1 MFRGFWR
8 VGKESGVPFEEGG
21 VGKEAIKGVG
31 GIVDIGL
38 LFFPPNRGLLSDVI
52 NFVWVISRGNDYG
65 CVRGGGLGLEGP
77 AEVWNGERVG
87 VLCGDVE
94 LLE

>member
-1 MFRGFWR
+1 MFRSFRR
-8 VGKESGVPFEEGG
+8 VGKVSGVPFEEGG

-38 LFFPPNRGLLSDVI
+38 CFFPPNRGLISDVI

-65 CVRGGGLGLEGP
+65 CVRGGGVRIGGSGRGLE
-77 AEVWNGERVG
+77 W
-87 VLCGDVE
+87 
-94 LLE
+94 

>member
-1 MFRGFWR
+1 MFRGVRR
-8 VGKESGVPFEEGG
+8 VGKVSGVPFEEGG

-52 NFVWVISRGNDYG
+52 NFVWVISRGKDYG
-65 CVRGGGLGLEGP
+65 GLRCGGVRIGGSGR
-77 AEVWNGERVG
+77 EVEW
-87 VLCGDVE
+87 
-94 LLE
+94 